1 MEYSQEYK
9 QGKTIVLPKGI
20 LKDLEQNELTNS
32 LMVTD
37 IGFYNKAYNHYR
49 ERKNGCL
56 QNILIYCTKGEGWF
70 EINGIREVLQKNQYV
85 IISANTPHKYGSDN
99 QNPWSIYWIHFTGSK
114 SHLFINH
121 PNKKI
126 EIDLASNARYRDRI
140 LLFEEIFN
148 NLEMQY
154 NMENLEYAN
163 ICLWHMLGS
172 FRYLSQFRKITE
184 YNPEDKIAKSIR
196 FMRDQMG
203 DKLSLVS
210 IAEHVGLSVS
220 QFSLLFKKKTSRTPV
235 DYLTHLRIQQASKLL
250 DFSTLRINE
259 IALQIGYTD
268 PFYFSRMFSKIMGL
282 SPKEYRKMKKG

>member
-9 QGKTIVLPKGI
+9 QGKTIVLPKGV
-20 LKDLEQNELTNS
+20 LKDLVRNELTNS

-37 IGFYNKAYNHYR
+37 IGYYDKAYDHFR

-85 IISANTPHKYGSDN
+85 IISANTPHKYGSN
-99 QNPWSIYWIHFTGSK
+99 NRNPWSIYWIHFTGSK

-154 NMENLEYAN
+154 SMENLEYAN

-172 FRYLSQFRKITE
+172 FRYLSQFRKISE
-184 YNPEDKIAKSIR
+184 YNPDDKIAKSIR
-196 FMRDQMG
+196 FMRDQMS

-210 IAEHVGLSVS
+210 IADHVGLSVS

-259 IALQIGYTD
+259 IALQVGYTD

-282 SPKEYRKMKKG
+282 SPKAYRKLKKG